1 MCVYVYVCVFSF
13 RAYSEALIVK
23 YPYHHFT
30 PTNLPPLHIIP
41 YQTALNCTT
50 LYHVIR
56 SHIILHRNVSGYDYD
71 DMDAVCGLAKGN
83 TGWGAT
89 HCFLPPAVR
98 YRTSLDLGSR
108 FHVVPRHFMIYHV
121 IVRVQM
127 LKALLSLPLPVF
139 FSPISSLSLS
149 PSIFP
154 DSYLPSSPLSLP
166 S

>member
-1 MCVYVYVCVFSF
+1 MFSF

-30 PTNLPPLHIIP
+30 PTNLPPPHFIP
-41 YQTALNCTT
+41 YHTALNCTT

-56 SHIILHRNVSGYDYD
+56 SHIILHHNVSGYDYD

-98 YRTSLDLGSR
+98 YRTSLNLGSR
-108 FHVVPRHFMIYHV
+108 FHVVPRHFMMYHV
-121 IVRVQM
+121 VIRVQM
-127 LKALLSLPLPVF
+127 RRALLSLPFPVF
-139 FSPISSLSLS
+139 FSLLSSLSLS
-149 PSIFP
+149 PSIFTAP
-154 DSYLPSSPLSLP
+154 YLPSSPPSLP